1 MEKKAQVEIT
11 FHWIYVLIAGA
22 VILLFFV
29 GLAVKQKASSEER
42 LATDV
47 VQILET
53 IFTGAGV
60 SEQTKNFINTGGLA
74 DYELSFSCADGV
86 TEYGLQDLASVQNTV
101 DAIFAPEKL
110 QTSLLI
116 LWSLPYQLPF
126 KGLDFLLV
134 TSSNTKYVLVG
145 DSGGFR
151 REFADAAFDQEER
164 LRLNVEEAELLTLDT
179 LDPGKAYQVRFIFLD
194 GTLPS
199 LPVPEGVRDMDDDK
213 VSAMVFS
220 SEGALEQATYY
231 QKKRESWQ
239 QAGEPVPIISLGGER
254 DAAKYAAVVAGN
266 AEMYQC
272 TMQKA
277 FRRLEYVLAIYAQK
291 LQSLQGDYADDQNCL
306 RFYSKEV
313 GGERSLEDSISTLQ
327 SVVRTC
333 SRFPE
338 QCSEGRLLQT
348 ARLIEE
354 TNNQAAGECQPLY

>member
-29 GLAVKQKASSEER
+29 GLAVKQKVSSEER

-60 SEQTKNFINTGGLA
+60 SEQTKNFIDTGGLA
-74 DYELSFSCADGV
+74 DYELTFSCADGV

-126 KGLDFLLV
+126 KVLDFLLV
-134 TSSNTKYVLVG
+134 TSSNTQYVLVG

-151 REFADAAFDQEER
+151 REFVDAAFDQEER
-164 LRLNVEEAELLTLDT
+164 LRLNVDEAELPTVDT
-179 LDPGKAYQVRFIFLD
+179 VEPGKAYQIRFVFLD
-194 GTLPS
+194 GMLPTLA
-199 LPVPEGVRDMDDDK
+199 VPERVRGMDDTK
-213 VSAMVFS
+213 VSAVVFS
-220 SEGALEQATYY
+220 ADGSLEKVTYY
-231 QKKRESWQ
+231 QKKNEDWQ
-239 QAGEPVPIISLGGER
+239 QVGEPVSIVSLGGER
-254 DAAKYAAVVAGN
+254 DAAKYAAIVAGN

-277 FRRLEYVLAIYAQK
+277 FRRLQYVLAVYESK
-291 LQSLQGDYADDQNCL
+291 MQSLQEDYKDTNEQNCL
-306 RFYSKEV
+306 RFYDEAV
-313 GGERSLEDSISTLQ
+313 GGENSFAYHFPAFKSQVRSCLQ
-327 SVVRTC
+327 NEC
-333 SRFPE
+333 NP
-338 QCSEGRLLQT
+338 
-348 ARLIEE
+348 ARLRQIANILEE
-354 TNNQAAGECQPLY
+354 INQQAAGECLPLY